1 VATRFGNQSGGWMS
15 LGIRVVKLFA
25 ISPDKGAET
34 IVYLATSP
42 EVASTSGLY
51 FYKNAPDTPTAEA
64 QDDAVADRLWAE
76 SAGIAG
82 VDL

>member
-1 VATRFGNQSGGWMS
+1 MS
-15 LGIRVVKLFA
+15 LAIRAAKLFA

-42 EVASTSGLY
+42 EVAGKSGLY

-64 QDDAVADRLWAE
+64 EDDAVADRLWAE
-76 SAGIAG
+76 LARIAKIG
-82 VDL
+82 L

>member
-1 VATRFGNQSGGWMS
+1 MS
-15 LGIRVVKLFA
+15 LAIRAAKLFA

-34 IVYLATSP
+34 IVYLAASP
-42 EVASTSGLY
+42 EVASKSGLY
-51 FYKNAPDTPTAEA
+51 FYKNVPDTPTAEA

-76 SAGIAG
+76 SARIAG

>member
-1 VATRFGNQSGGWMS
+1 VATRFGDQAGGWMS
-15 LGIRVVKLFA
+15 LAIRAAKLFA

-34 IVYLATSP
+34 IVYLAASP
-42 EVASTSGLY
+42 EVASKSGLY
-51 FYKNAPDTPTAEA
+51 FYKNVPDTPTAEA

-76 SAGIAG
+76 SARIAG